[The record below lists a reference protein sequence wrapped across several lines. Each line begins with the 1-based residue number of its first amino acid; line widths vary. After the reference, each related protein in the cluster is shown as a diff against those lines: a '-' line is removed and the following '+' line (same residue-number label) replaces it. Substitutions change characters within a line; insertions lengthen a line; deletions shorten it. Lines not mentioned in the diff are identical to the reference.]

1 MKRFIIA
8 AAVLATLA
16 LSVPADAHAG
26 GFLGR
31 LFGRGGPPAQR
42 NFNLSIGGGR
52 GIAINR
58 SVVRGAA
65 PVVVQQVQPAFQV
78 VQQRRVVVQQ
88 AVPVYAP
95 AQVQQFQVQQFRAV
109 GGY

>member
-8 AAVLATLA
+8 AVVLATLA

-31 LFGRGGPPAQR
+31 LFGRGRAPVQR
-42 NFNLSIGGGR
+42 NFSIGIGGGR
-52 GIAINR
+52 GLQINR
-58 SVVRGAA
+58 QVVRAQ
-65 PVVVQQVQPAFQV
+65 PVVVQQVQQPV
-78 VQQRRVVVQQ
+78 VFQQRVVKQQ
-88 AVPVYAP
+88 FAAP
-95 AQVQQFQVQQFRAV
+95 AVQYQPVQQFQQVRQFQTV